1 MGLKMSE
8 FQFHIVNLSE
18 IRTIKTEIVVY
29 VLFGELFLSIH
40 YKIAIKN
47 LCLKILY
54 LHINKYL
61 CKFYKILA
69 RKHNIFVSFCH
80 IIVQEK

>member
-8 FQFHIVNLSE
+8 FQFHIVNLSA

-47 LCLKILY
+47 L
-54 LHINKYL
+54 
-61 CKFYKILA
+61 
-69 RKHNIFVSFCH
+69 FVWKSS
-80 IIVQEK
+80 IYI

>member
-1 MGLKMSE
+1 MGLKMSK

-18 IRTIKTEIVVY
+18 IKTIKTEIVVY

-47 LCLKILY
+47 LFVWKSTY
-54 LHINKYL
+54 LHINK
-61 CKFYKILA
+61 
-69 RKHNIFVSFCH
+69 
-80 IIVQEK
+80 

>member
-18 IRTIKTEIVVY
+18 IKSIKTEIVVY
-29 VLFGELFLSIH
+29 VLFGEPFLWIH

-47 LCLKILY
+47 L
-54 LHINKYL
+54 
-61 CKFYKILA
+61 
-69 RKHNIFVSFCH
+69 FVWKSS
-80 IIVQEK
+80 IYI